1 MSLTLI
7 GKKRGMTRIFDSKTG
22 RVIPCTVIELESN
35 VVSQIKTKEND
46 GYLAVQVASG
56 KLTSAKKN
64 NMTKPLLGHYEKK
77 SIEPRA
83 VACEGRVSDVA
94 GFELGQEIQADYFEV
109 GSFVDVQGVT
119 KGRGYQGVMK
129 RFGTKGMNG
138 SHGQGPVQRH
148 IGSVGSIRAHGRVHK
163 NKKMAGHMGN
173 ENVMIQSLKVVQ
185 VSPEMKALVVKGAIP
200 GANGGVVYV
209 RKAVKKA

>member
-7 GKKRGMTRIFDSKTG
+7 GKKRGMTRIFDNKTG
-22 RVIPCTVIELESN
+22 RAIPCTVIELDSN
-35 VVSQIKTKEND
+35 VVSQIKTQEND
-46 GYLAVQVASG
+46 GYQAVQVSAI
-56 KLTSAKKN
+56 KLTSAKKR
-64 NMTKPLLGHYEKK
+64 NMSKQLLGHFEKK

-83 VACEGRVSDVA
+83 VACEGRVSDVST
-94 GFELGQEIQADYFEV
+94 FELGKEVHSDYFEV
-109 GSFVDVQGVT
+109 GSFVDVRGIS

-163 NKKMAGHMGN
+163 GKKMAGHMGS
-173 ENVMIQSLKVVQ
+173 ENVVTQNLLVVKVN
-185 VSPEMKALVVKGAIP
+185 PEQQALVVKGAIP
-200 GANGGVVYV
+200 GANGGVVYI